1 MIWNGHSFASHLL
14 LRINLRQSQNACEMH
29 SVQQEVFI
37 YSSFEKVCFMDMS
50 LIKFYKKY
58 PMSKAVCTAE
68 QGKIS
73 TDWFGAG
80 QKLNTKNLCFSWMQH
95 GLH

>member
-1 MIWNGHSFASHLL
+1 
-14 LRINLRQSQNACEMH
+14 
-29 SVQQEVFI
+29 
-37 YSSFEKVCFMDMS
+37 
-50 LIKFYKKY
+50 
-58 PMSKAVCTAE
+58 MSKVVCTAE

-80 QKLNTKNLCFSWMQH
+80 QKLNTKDLCFSWMQH